1 MKGRALNP
9 DLYVKFVCDQPEF
22 DAIEVLSQT
31 STIDTLKT
39 AVGDEDLVD
48 HEFENSEFGT
58 WAKAL
63 TESFPNIAWEVKA
76 SHKHRASLVP
86 R

>member
-9 DLYVKFVCDQPEF
+9 DAYVKFVCDQSNF

-31 STIDTLKT
+31 STTDTFKT

-48 HEFENSEFGT
+48 
-58 WAKAL
+58 L
-63 TESFPNIAWEVKA
+63 
-76 SHKHRASLVP
+76 
-86 R
+86 